1 MKTPKT
7 IYLKDYT
14 PSAFLIDETFLKVEL
29 FDEAT
34 IVTAKL
40 KIRRNPKALQFST
53 VNTEKILKLNGKDL
67 KTLSV
72 LKNGTPIDYEIENV
86 LDESLLK
93 IEFLEDSAEIETV
106 VKIFPQKNTALL
118 GFYKS
123 KNGYFTQC
131 EAQSFRAIT
140 WFLDRP
146 DVMSLYTVRLEA
158 EKKRFPILLSNGNLE
173 NSGDLEHSRHFAL
186 WRDPFKKPSYL
197 FAMVFADLGVLQ
209 DSYTTK
215 DGKNVALYIYAEEG
229 RQAQL
234 QRAMAALKKAMAWD
248 EKRFNLSCDLAR
260 YSIVAV
266 DDFNMGAMENKGLNI
281 FNSKYVLADEKT
293 ATDADFE
300 AIDDVIAHE
309 YFHNW
314 TGNRITCRDWFQLSL
329 KEGLTVYREQLFSAD
344 THDKNLARIKEAR
357 LIRSAQFVEDAGPMA
372 HPVRPDHYMEINN
385 FYTVT
390 VYEKGAELI
399 RMMASIIGDAAFNDG
414 MAEYFRR
421 YDGTAATIEDFV
433 SALESASG
441 FDFKEFM
448 PWYHTAGTPSLK
460 IATDFSKENQRLTIK
475 ITQENPKNPA
485 PVLMP
490 IAIALFSKSG
500 KKIIEKTLLFKEK
513 SQDFVFENI
522 ESEPIASFLRRF
534 SAPVKVELPFSTVN
548 AIFLLKNEDD
558 PFAAFDAAKSL
569 FQHFILAGENLP
581 ESFIAALSH
590 LLQNVKSRGAGFV
603 SEIFLLPS
611 LASLA
616 THLEKVDILQ
626 LFKSR
631 ESIIHQIAK
640 ALNADFLNVFNALS
654 NKTNLTK
661 GERALKNRAL
671 QFLTEIETPENVART
686 FQSFQNATNMT
697 DEFAALNILANLNGN
712 FDERTNALESFYKR
726 YQNEDLVLC
735 KWLQCQA
742 TSRRADCLSN
752 VQNLTKHAAFS
763 MDNPNKVYALI
774 RAFAS
779 NLLHFH
785 STIGAY
791 EFVIAQIRYLNE
803 KNPSVAAR
811 LLRAFD
817 DFQKFG
823 NESRAR
829 AALDSL
835 KSAQLS
841 RDVFEILKK
850 IKG

>member
-1 MKTPKT
+1 MKTPPT

-14 PSAFLIDETFLKVEL
+14 PSAFVIDETFLKVEL
-29 FDEAT
+29 FDENA
-34 IVTAKL
+34 IVTARL
-40 KIRRNPKALQFST
+40 NIRRNPKIARLST
-53 VNTEKILKLNGKDL
+53 VNAEKFLKLNGKNL

-72 LKNGTPIDYEIENV
+72 LKNGESVNYEIEEV

-93 IEFLEDSAEIETV
+93 IEIAEDSAEIETIV
-106 VKIFPQKNTALL
+106 EICPQKNTALL

-123 KNGYFTQC
+123 KNGFFTQC
-131 EAQSFRAIT
+131 EAESFRAIT

-158 EKKRFPILLSNGNLE
+158 DKKRFPILLSNGNLIE
-173 NSGDLEHSRHFAL
+173 SGDLENGRHFAK

-215 DGKNVALYIYAEEG
+215 DGKDVDLFIYAEEG
-229 RQAQL
+229 RQPQL

-248 EKRFNLSCDLAR
+248 EKRFGLACDLDR

-281 FNSKYVLADEKT
+281 FNSKFVLADEKT
-293 ATDADFE
+293 ATDSDFE

-314 TGNRITCRDWFQLSL
+314 TGNRVTCRDWFQLSL

-344 THDKNLARIKEAR
+344 THDKNLARIKESR
-357 LIRSAQFVEDAGPMA
+357 LIRSAQFPEDAGPMA
-372 HPVRPDHYMEINN
+372 HPVRPDHYIEINN

-399 RMMASIIGDAAFNDG
+399 RMMATIIGDSAFNKG

-421 YDGTAATIEDFV
+421 HDGTAASIEDFV
-433 SALESASG
+433 DSLSSASG
-441 FDFKEFM
+441 FDFADFM
-448 PWYHTAGTPSLK
+448 PWYHTAGTPILK
-460 IATDFSKENQRLTIK
+460 IATEFSKENQRFTIQ
-475 ITQENPKNPA
+475 ITQNNPKNPS

-490 IAIALFSKSG
+490 IAVALFAESG
-500 KKIIEKTLLFKEK
+500 KKIAEKTLLLKEK
-513 SQDFVFENI
+513 SQDFAFENI
-522 ESEPIASFLRRF
+522 AEQPIPSFLRHF
-534 SAPVKVELPFSTVN
+534 SAPVKVESPFSTVN

-558 PFAAFDAAKSL
+558 PFAAFDAAQTL
-569 FQHFILAGENLP
+569 FQRFILSGELLP
-581 ESFIAALSH
+581 ESFLAALAS
-590 LLQNVKSRGAGFV
+590 LLKNVETRGAGFV
-603 SEIFLLPS
+603 AEVFLLPS
-611 LASLA
+611 LTMLA
-616 THLEKVDILQ
+616 THLEKVDIAQ
-626 LFKSR
+626 LFKAR
-631 ESIIHQIAK
+631 EAVIRQIAES
-640 ALNADFLNVFNALS
+640 LNADFLNVFNALS
-654 NKTNLTK
+654 EKENLSN
-661 GERALKNRAL
+661 GERALKNRCL
-671 QFLTEIETPENVART
+671 QFLTEIESPENVART
-686 FQSFQNATNMT
+686 FESFKNAQNMT
-697 DEFAALNILANLNGN
+697 DEFAALNILANLKGD
-712 FDERTNALESFYKR
+712 FLERKTALESFYTR

-742 TSRRADCLSN
+742 TSRRADCLEN
-752 VQNLTKHAAFS
+752 VQTLTKHPAFS

-785 STIGAY
+785 GTIGAY
-791 EFVIAQIRYLNE
+791 DFVSAQIQYLND

-829 AALDSL
+829 TALESL
-835 KSAQLS
+835 ESAPLS
-841 RDVFEILKK
+841 RDVFEVLKK
-850 IKG
+850 IKD